1 MKEGTKMEPILR
13 NEIIR
18 KAIGELMLSKFDI
31 EGREIDLEYMFEYLS
46 YIGQCVKNNREQIVL
61 KDLDLWEKVVNVIEV
76 SLEVF
81 GYKVDDSKSNYDEH
95 IWIAV
100 KQVTVDPKV

>member
-1 MKEGTKMEPILR
+1 MEPILR
-13 NEIIR
+13 NEKIR

-31 EGREIDLEYMFEYLS
+31 EGREIDLEYMFEYLN
-46 YIGQCVKNNREQIVL
+46 YIAQCVKNKRKQIVL

-81 GYKVDDSKSNYDEH
+81 GYAIDEEKSDRDTH
-95 IWIAV
+95 LCVAV
-100 KQVTVDPKV
+100 KLFDGVSA